1 MRKKKKKKVL
11 RKKSQ
16 IQGYIEAILFAVVV
30 AFPIKAYVFQN
41 FMIPSSSMESTLLI
55 GDYLVGNRLK
65 YFFTEPRR
73 EDIVMF
79 YNPEDPQNP
88 QPPEDYAR
96 LVGPLYW
103 DKTRNFFTWH
113 QKKYFVKRVIGLPG
127 DEIEIKDR
135 RVYLN
140 GEKFERDYEQYVDPH
155 GYNNMPI
162 FWNNQGK
169 VNDINYGEYDGK
181 LKGERDN
188 LGPVVV
194 PQGHYFVMGDNRDLS
209 SDSRFWGFLDRSAI
223 TGSPFIIFFSSGK
236 KPIKNIKYY
245 YMERPKE
252 IRWERF
258 FRILD

>member
-1 MRKKKKKKVL
+1 MRKKKKKIL

-16 IQGYIEAILFAVVV
+16 FQGYLEAILFAFVV

-65 YFFTEPRR
+65 YFVMEPKR

-79 YNPEDPQNP
+79 YNPEDPEYP
-88 QPPEDYAR
+88 QPREKYLR

-103 DKTRNFFTWH
+103 SKENNFFKWH

-127 DEIEIKDR
+127 DEVEIRDR
-135 RVYLN
+135 RLYVN
-140 GEKFERDYEQYVDPH
+140 GEYFKGDYEQYVDPH
-155 GYNNMPI
+155 GYNNASI
-162 FWNNQGK
+162 VWNNQGLI
-169 VNDINYGEYDGK
+169 NDINYGRYDGK
-181 LKGERDN
+181 LKGNRDN

-194 PQGHYFVMGDNRDLS
+194 PEGYYFVLGDNRDLS
-209 SDSRFWGFLDRSAI
+209 ADSRFWGFLDRRAI

-236 KPIKNIKYY
+236 EPIKNIKYY
-245 YMERPKE
+245 YQERPTE

-258 FRILD
+258 LKIIS